1 LNRFSFIS
9 ILLRNGKKGVKLKN
23 KLNKQAGLTE
33 MEVLGTEILDSKGKS
48 REQALKA
55 YRKLLFSSVDEL
67 TYIARV

>member
-1 LNRFSFIS
+1 
-9 ILLRNGKKGVKLKN
+9 VKLKN
-23 KLNKQAGLTE
+23 KLNKQARITE

-55 YRKLLFSSVDEL
+55 YRKLLFASMDEL